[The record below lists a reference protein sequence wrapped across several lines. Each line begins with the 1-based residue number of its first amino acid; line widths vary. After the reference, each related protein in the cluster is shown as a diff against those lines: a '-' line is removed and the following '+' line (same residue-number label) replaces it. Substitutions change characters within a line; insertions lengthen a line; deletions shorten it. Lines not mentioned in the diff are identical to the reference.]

1 MAIQTVLGPIEPDQ
15 LGPTSMH
22 EHLLI
27 DATVW
32 HRPAAEEPPE
42 DRVSLRTRGY
52 LQWNPL
58 ALADNLVIE
67 DEEQVTEEL
76 RAVRAAGGSGIV
88 DLTVIGLGRRVD
100 RLPAI
105 SRAANLHV
113 MVGCGFYLHDSHP
126 TWVEAAGVDELASFL
141 IGELNDGI
149 EDSGIR
155 PALIG
160 EIGTSAPITD
170 REKKVLRAAGRAGAE
185 TGAAVNVHLDREQA
199 GALEAIAI
207 LVEEGMPAD
216 RIVCSHLDERLD
228 WGYHQAVAETG
239 AIVEYDTFG
248 QEFYFG
254 PTDKNPSDVE
264 RLEFVARMIEAG
276 RRDQLVLGCDI
287 WVKVATARYGGMGYE
302 HLMKRIVPALS
313 AELGLSAE
321 EVDAIMVGTPR
332 RLLERP

>member
-1 MAIQTVLGPIEPDQ
+1 MPIHTVLGPIDADR

-32 HRPAAEEPPE
+32 QEPSAEAPPE
-42 DRVSLRTRGY
+42 ERVSLRSRGY

-58 ALADNLVIE
+58 ALRDNLILD
-67 DEEQVTEEL
+67 DEEQAIEEL
-76 RAVRAAGGSGIV
+76 AAARAAGCSGIV
-88 DLTVIGLGRRVD
+88 DLTVIGLGRRIDGVKRIAAAVD
-100 RLPAI
+100 
-105 SRAANLHV
+105 LHV

-126 TWVEAAGVDELASFL
+126 DWVEAAGVDELASFL
-141 IGELNDGI
+141 IGELREGV
-149 EDSGIR
+149 EDSGVR

-160 EIGTSAPITD
+160 EIGTSAPFTE
-170 REKKVLRAAGRAGAE
+170 REKKVLRAAGRAGVE
-185 TGAAVNVHLDREQA
+185 TGAAVNVHLDRRQP

-207 LVEEGMPAD
+207 LCEEGMAPE
-216 RIVCSHLDERLD
+216 RIICSHLDERLD
-228 WGYHQAVAETG
+228 WGYHREVAETG
-239 AIVEYDTFG
+239 AILEYDTFG

-264 RLEFVARMIEAG
+264 RLQFVARLLEDG

-302 HLMKRIVPALS
+302 HLMKRIVPALT
-313 AELGLSAE
+313 ADLGLAAADVE
-321 EVDAIMVGTPR
+321 AMTVETPR
-332 RLLERP
+332 RLLDRP